1 MTKPVTF
8 EVEVPKSHP
17 WVGRLATAAR
27 ALPQLEVTGKSGV
40 SFTKRQV
47 YVPGVYE
54 EFFDALGEVIGRQN
68 ADDMLSA
75 LLPRNRLQDASQ
87 EALMGLAANL
97 QAGPLLGA
105 LKMLG
110 R

>member
-1 MTKPVTF
+1 MSKPLTF
-8 EVEVPKSHP
+8 QVEVPKSHP
-17 WVGRLATAAR
+17 GLPRLTEAAR
-27 ALPQLEVTGKSGV
+27 ALPVLELVGDSGA
-40 SFTKRQV
+40 SFTKKQL

-54 EFFDALGEVIGRQN
+54 EFFDALGGVIGQQN

-75 LLPRNRLQDASQ
+75 LLPRNRLQDASK

-105 LKMLG
+105 LKLLG

>member
-1 MTKPVTF
+1 MSKPLAF
-8 EVEVPKSHP
+8 EVEVPKNHP
-17 WVGRLATAAR
+17 ALPRLAEAAR
-27 ALPQLEVTGKSGV
+27 ALPALELVGKSGV
-40 SFTKRQV
+40 SFTKKQV
-47 YVPGVYE
+47 YTPGVYE
-54 EFFDALGEVIGRQN
+54 EFFEALGDVIGQQN

-75 LLPRNRLQDASQ
+75 LLPRNRLQDASK